1 MFLSPWT
8 DGSPVVFVKSAS
20 IEVDGQGRPSIP
32 EHRIQQA
39 RSADRGVGAQVLSV
53 AIVDPMFAHYFHC
66 METLLILFATQ
77 QEFFP
82 YAKIDRIYFG
92 ALEWNNPLHADVQ
105 RHLLTILYPD
115 TKIVTDLRSD
125 PIPVENLIYINRWLA
140 RTSINKMIDPVLFL
154 VAKWG
159 PALRAKIYAALKIE
173 ARGAPAGGSE
183 PRSLYVPRKPPR
195 TLAPH
200 IEERVMTLLAAKT
213 QVSTVDFAGMS
224 WADQVR
230 ASAQSDLML
239 GVHGN
244 GLTNLLWL
252 PPHAVVVEIF
262 PEAVHH
268 YDYQMLSEIMRIDY
282 FGLAGDRVFRP
293 FSRHGGPYGHEGEAN
308 RPVEHVNA
316 DALQLALSVDA
327 LKGRTP

>member
-1 MFLSPWT
+1 
-8 DGSPVVFVKSAS
+8 
-20 IEVDGQGRPSIP
+20 
-32 EHRIQQA
+32 
-39 RSADRGVGAQVLSV
+39 
-53 AIVDPMFAHYFHC
+53 
-66 METLLILFATQ
+66 
-77 QEFFP
+77 
-82 YAKIDRIYFG
+82 
-92 ALEWNNPLHADVQ
+92 
-105 RHLLTILYPD
+105 
-115 TKIVTDLRSD
+115 
-125 PIPVENLIYINRWLA
+125 
-140 RTSINKMIDPVLFL
+140 
-154 VAKWG
+154 
-159 PALRAKIYAALKIE
+159 
-173 ARGAPAGGSE
+173 
-183 PRSLYVPRKPPR
+183 
-195 TLAPH
+195 
-200 IEERVMTLLAAKT
+200 MTLLAAKT